1 MAVAGH
7 IYVFQVLQSRCASF
21 LGGDAAQRLTVQHVE
36 HLDIQKVQ
44 HVNAF
49 SRALDPFPNR
59 LGVRPRVQEDRN
71 HGGGVQDDQRPLAE
85 FARLVGVSHRRIV
98 TSGGSSNSTGSGLRR
113 RSIISLKAGFSAV
126 CSISESR

>member
-1 MAVAGH
+1 MGVAGH

-21 LGGDAAQRLTVQHVE
+21 LGEDAARRLAAQHVE
-36 HLDIQKVQ
+36 HLNIQKVQ

-85 FARLVGVSHRRIV
+85 FARLVGVSHPADRD
-98 TSGGSSNSTGSGLRR
+98 LRR
-113 RSIISLKAGFSAV
+113 LVQLNRFLVTQTLHHLAQGRLLG
-126 CSISESR
+126 CLLYLGE